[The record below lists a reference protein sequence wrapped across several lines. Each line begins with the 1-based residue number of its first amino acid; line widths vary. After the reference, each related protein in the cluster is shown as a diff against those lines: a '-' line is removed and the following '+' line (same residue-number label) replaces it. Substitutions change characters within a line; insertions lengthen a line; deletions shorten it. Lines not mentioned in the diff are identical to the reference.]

1 MLKLT
6 MAVLAI
12 ALAGTASAGWRSLR
26 VDGSSEASFKE
37 SVAAIQEKLPEVR
50 RHLFA
55 AALQDIWVERSK
67 AAAAEQREY
76 TESEYFRQLDGLG
89 YQEVVRFTD
98 PTGDT
103 AQMRYKAVY
112 ANLYQRPTASAN
124 TFKASPYSG
133 VPYREKVYPSS
144 EGPPSIQGQP

>member
-26 VDGSSEASFKE
+26 VDGSSEATFKE

-103 AQMRYKAVY
+103 ADTRFRQVY
-112 ANLYQRPTASAN
+112 ARLYRAPWRGTVRDD
-124 TFKASPYSG
+124 PLLWG
-133 VPYREKVYPSS
+133 GPYREKVYPSS